1 MHPLLARPE
10 FRLYIAGQTLSV
22 LGDSALFI
30 ALGIWAKVL
39 TGSSSAA
46 GLVMFCYAVP
56 MLLLP
61 LGGLF
66 ADRVRRRPLLVA
78 VNLVLAVAVTPL
90 LLVTGRGQLWIIY
103 GTAVLYGLA
112 GAVLTPAQSAMLRI
126 ILTDRQDFGAA
137 VGFTQSMRAGTT
149 LVAPLVGSG
158 LYGWLGGR
166 AVAVVDIA
174 ILLAAALAFLA
185 LRVAEPTPEP
195 SGRRWR
201 TEVLAGF
208 QHLRTTTSLLPL
220 LIATTA
226 TATVLSFLQP
236 VLFSLIQHG
245 LHRSPQFLGVLE
257 TVEAVGSLG
266 GSVLGGLLI
275 GKLGPR
281 RTVMIGSAVFALGA
295 ALLLTPSV
303 WVVAAGL
310 LIAGAGMP
318 AAVVG
323 LATAAQSLTPPRLMG
338 RTQAAVNLALTAP
351 QAVAIGIGAGLVAAL
366 DFRTVLAA
374 MLVGALLSAAFLIG
388 KPEAAA
394 EDDGAGTEAGAD
406 ATAETEN
413 EATAE
418 ADGTTAEAA
427 DQDGDGDRPGA
438 GGGDTAA
445 TADTAATGDAGN
457 TAAPHLQRTT

>member
-61 LGGLF
+61 LGGLV
-66 ADRVRRRPLLVA
+66 ADRVRRRPLLVT
-78 VNLVLAVAVTPL
+78 VNLALAVAVSPL
-90 LLVTGRGQLWIIY
+90 LLVSGRGQLWIIY

-112 GAVLTPAQSAMLRI
+112 GAVLTPAQSAMLRT
-126 ILTDRQDFGAA
+126 ILTERQDFGAA
-137 VGFTQSMRAGTT
+137 VGFTQTMRAGTT

-166 AVAVVDIA
+166 AVALVDIG

-185 LRVAEPTPEP
+185 LRVPETMPEP
-195 SGRRWR
+195 SGRHWR

-208 QHLRTTTSLLPL
+208 QHLRGTASLLPL

-245 LHRSPQFLGVLE
+245 LNRSPQFLGVLE
-257 TVEAVGSLG
+257 TVEAVGALG
-266 GSVLGGLLI
+266 GSVLGGILI

-281 RTVMIGSAVFALGA
+281 KTVMLGA
-295 ALLLTPSV
+295 ATFAVGALLLLVPSV
-303 WVVAAGL
+303 WVVSAGL

-318 AAVVG
+318 AGVVG
-323 LATAAQSLTPPRLMG
+323 LATAAQSLTPPQLMG
-338 RTQAAVNLALTAP
+338 RTQAAVNLSLTAP
-351 QAVAIGIGAGLVAAL
+351 QAVAIGVGAGLVAAL
-366 DFRTVLAA
+366 DFRTVLVA
-374 MLVGALLSAAFLIG
+374 MVVGALLSGLYLLG
-388 KPEAAA
+388 KPDAVI
-394 EDDGAGTEAGAD
+394 EDDEDEDESAEQLTPAPAEAE
-406 ATAETEN
+406 ETEDA
-413 EATAE
+413 EPTAVP
-418 ADGTTAEAA
+418 AES
-427 DQDGDGDRPGA
+427 
-438 GGGDTAA
+438 
-445 TADTAATGDAGN
+445 
-457 TAAPHLQRTT
+457 APRLQST

>member
-61 LGGLF
+61 LGGLV

-78 VNLVLAVAVTPL
+78 VNLGLAVAVSPL
-90 LLVTGRGQLWIIY
+90 LLVDGRGHLWIIY

-112 GAVLTPAQSAMLRI
+112 GAVLTPAQSAMLRT
-126 ILTDRQDFGAA
+126 ILTERQDFGAA
-137 VGFTQSMRAGTT
+137 VGFTQTMRAGTT

-166 AVAVVDIA
+166 AVALVDIG

-185 LRVAEPTPEP
+185 LRVPESKPEP
-195 SGRRWR
+195 SGRHWR

-208 QHLRTTTSLLPL
+208 QHLRSTASLLPL

-245 LHRSPQFLGVLE
+245 LGRSPQFLGVLE
-257 TVEAVGSLG
+257 TVEAVGALG
-266 GSVLGGLLI
+266 GSVLGGVLI

-281 RTVMIGSAVFALGA
+281 RTVMLGSATFGVG
-295 ALLLTPSV
+295 ALLLLAPSV

-318 AAVVG
+318 AGVVG
-323 LATAAQSLTPPRLMG
+323 LATAAQSLTPPQLMG

-351 QAVAIGIGAGLVAAL
+351 QAIAIGVGAGLVAAL
-366 DFRTVLAA
+366 DFRTVLVA
-374 MLVGALLSAAFLIG
+374 MVIGALLSGLYLLG
-388 KPEAAA
+388 KPDAAI
-394 EDDGAGTEAGAD
+394 EDDEDEVESAEQPAGELTPAQAQAPAE
-406 ATAETEN
+406 ETE
-413 EATAE
+413 
-418 ADGTTAEAA
+418 
-427 DQDGDGDRPGA
+427 P
-438 GGGDTAA
+438 
-445 TADTAATGDAGN
+445 
-457 TAAPHLQRTT
+457 APRLQST

>member
-61 LGGLF
+61 LGGLV

-78 VNLVLAVAVTPL
+78 VNLGLAVAVSPL
-90 LLVTGRGQLWIIY
+90 LLVDGRGHLWIIY

-112 GAVLTPAQSAMLRI
+112 GAVLTPAQSAMLRT
-126 ILTDRQDFGAA
+126 ILTERQDFGAA
-137 VGFTQSMRAGTT
+137 VGFTQTMRAGTT

-166 AVAVVDIA
+166 AVALVDIG

-185 LRVAEPTPEP
+185 LRVPESKPEP
-195 SGRRWR
+195 SGRHWR

-208 QHLRTTTSLLPL
+208 QHLRSTASLLPL

-245 LHRSPQFLGVLE
+245 LGRSPQFLGVLE
-257 TVEAVGSLG
+257 TVEAVGALG
-266 GSVLGGLLI
+266 GSVLGGVLI

-281 RTVMIGSAVFALGA
+281 RTVMLGSATFGVG
-295 ALLLTPSV
+295 ALLLLAPSV

-318 AAVVG
+318 AGVVG
-323 LATAAQSLTPPRLMG
+323 LATAAQSLTPPQLMG

-351 QAVAIGIGAGLVAAL
+351 QAIAIGVGAGLVAAL
-366 DFRTVLAA
+366 DFRTVLVA
-374 MLVGALLSAAFLIG
+374 MVIGALLSGLYLLG
-388 KPEAAA
+388 KPDAAI
-394 EDDGAGTEAGAD
+394 EDDEDEVESAEQPAGELTPAQAQAE
-406 ATAETEN
+406 ETE
-413 EATAE
+413 
-418 ADGTTAEAA
+418 
-427 DQDGDGDRPGA
+427 P
-438 GGGDTAA
+438 
-445 TADTAATGDAGN
+445 
-457 TAAPHLQRTT
+457 APRLQST

>member
-61 LGGLF
+61 LGGLV
-66 ADRVRRRPLLVA
+66 ADRVRRRPLLVT
-78 VNLVLAVAVTPL
+78 VNLGLAVAVSPL
-90 LLVTGRGQLWIIY
+90 LLVDGRGHLWIIY

-112 GAVLTPAQSAMLRI
+112 GAVLTPAQSAMLRT
-126 ILTDRQDFGAA
+126 ILTERQDFGAA
-137 VGFTQSMRAGTT
+137 VGFTQTMRAGTT

-166 AVAVVDIA
+166 AVALVDIG
-174 ILLAAALAFLA
+174 ILLLAALAFLA
-185 LRVAEPTPEP
+185 LRVPETKPEP
-195 SGRRWR
+195 SGRHWR

-208 QHLRTTTSLLPL
+208 QHLRGTASLLPL

-257 TVEAVGSLG
+257 TVEAVGALG
-266 GSVLGGLLI
+266 GSVLGGILI

-281 RTVMIGSAVFALGA
+281 KTVMLGSATFGVGA
-295 ALLLTPSV
+295 VLLLVPSV
-303 WVVAAGL
+303 WAVSAGL

-318 AAVVG
+318 AGVVG
-323 LATAAQSLTPPRLMG
+323 LATAAQSLTPPQLMG
-338 RTQAAVNLALTAP
+338 RTQAAVNLSLTAP
-351 QAVAIGIGAGLVAAL
+351 QAIAIGVGAGLVAAL

-374 MLVGALLSAAFLIG
+374 MVVGALLSGLYLLG
-388 KPEAAA
+388 KPDAVLDDEDEDGEEEPAGELTAERAGEPA
-394 EDDGAGTEAGAD
+394 EDTEPVEP
-406 ATAETEN
+406 ATVPAE
-413 EATAE
+413 
-418 ADGTTAEAA
+418 
-427 DQDGDGDRPGA
+427 P
-438 GGGDTAA
+438 
-445 TADTAATGDAGN
+445 
-457 TAAPHLQRTT
+457 APRLQST

>member
-61 LGGLF
+61 LGGLV
-66 ADRVRRRPLLVA
+66 ADRVRRRPLLVT
-78 VNLVLAVAVTPL
+78 VNLGLAVAVSPL
-90 LLVTGRGQLWIIY
+90 LLVDGRGHLWIIY

-112 GAVLTPAQSAMLRI
+112 GAVLTPAQSAMLRT
-126 ILTDRQDFGAA
+126 ILTERQDFGAA
-137 VGFTQSMRAGTT
+137 VGFTQTMRAGTT

-166 AVAVVDIA
+166 AVALVDIG

-185 LRVAEPTPEP
+185 LRVPESKPEP
-195 SGRRWR
+195 SGRHWR

-208 QHLRTTTSLLPL
+208 QHLRSTASLLPL

-245 LHRSPQFLGVLE
+245 LGRSPQFLGVLE
-257 TVEAVGSLG
+257 TVEAVGALG
-266 GSVLGGLLI
+266 GSVLGGILI

-281 RTVMIGSAVFALGA
+281 KTVMLGSATFGVGA
-295 ALLLTPSV
+295 VLLLAPSV

-318 AAVVG
+318 AGVVG
-323 LATAAQSLTPPRLMG
+323 LATAAQSLTPPQLMG

-351 QAVAIGIGAGLVAAL
+351 QAIAIGVGAGLVAAL
-366 DFRTVLAA
+366 DFRTVLVA
-374 MLVGALLSAAFLIG
+374 MVIGALLSGLYLLG
-388 KPEAAA
+388 KPDAAI
-394 EDDGAGTEAGAD
+394 EDDEDEEDEEESAEQPAGELAPAP
-406 ATAETEN
+406 AQAPAEETE
-413 EATAE
+413 
-418 ADGTTAEAA
+418 
-427 DQDGDGDRPGA
+427 P
-438 GGGDTAA
+438 
-445 TADTAATGDAGN
+445 
-457 TAAPHLQRTT
+457 APRLQST

>member
-61 LGGLF
+61 LGGLV
-66 ADRVRRRPLLVA
+66 ADRVRRRPLLVT
-78 VNLVLAVAVTPL
+78 VNLALAVAVSPL
-90 LLVTGRGQLWIIY
+90 LLVDGRGRLWIVY

-112 GAVLTPAQSAMLRI
+112 GAVLTPAQSAMLRT
-126 ILTDRQDFGAA
+126 ILTERQDFGAA
-137 VGFTQSMRAGTT
+137 VGFTQTMRAGTT

-166 AVAVVDIA
+166 AVALVDIG

-185 LRVAEPTPEP
+185 LRVPETRPEP
-195 SGRRWR
+195 SGRHWR

-208 QHLRTTTSLLPL
+208 QHLRGTASLLPL

-245 LHRSPQFLGVLE
+245 LNRSPQFLGVLE
-257 TVEAVGSLG
+257 TVEAVGALG
-266 GSVLGGLLI
+266 GSVLGGILI
-275 GKLGPR
+275 GRLGPR
-281 RTVMIGSAVFALGA
+281 KTVMLGA
-295 ALLLTPSV
+295 ATFAVGALLLLVPSV
-303 WVVAAGL
+303 WVVSAGL

-318 AAVVG
+318 AGVVG
-323 LATAAQSLTPPRLMG
+323 LATAAQSLTPPQLMG
-338 RTQAAVNLALTAP
+338 RTQAAVNLSLTAP
-351 QAVAIGIGAGLVAAL
+351 QAVAIGVGAGLVAAL
-366 DFRTVLAA
+366 DFRTVLVA
-374 MLVGALLSAAFLIG
+374 MVVGALLSGLYLLG
-388 KPEAAA
+388 KPDAVIEDDADDSDEEESAGQPAGELTPAPA
-394 EDDGAGTEAGAD
+394 EDAED
-406 ATAETEN
+406 AEPTAVP
-413 EATAE
+413 AE
-418 ADGTTAEAA
+418 S
-427 DQDGDGDRPGA
+427 
-438 GGGDTAA
+438 
-445 TADTAATGDAGN
+445 
-457 TAAPHLQRTT
+457 APRLQST

>member
-61 LGGLF
+61 LGGLV
-66 ADRVRRRPLLVA
+66 ADRVRRRPLLVT
-78 VNLVLAVAVTPL
+78 VNLVLAVAVSPL
-90 LLVTGRGQLWIIY
+90 LLVDGRGHLWIIY
-103 GTAVLYGLA
+103 VTAVLYGLA
-112 GAVLTPAQSAMLRI
+112 GAVLTPAQSAMLRR
-126 ILTDRQDFGAA
+126 ILTERQDFGAA
-137 VGFTQSMRAGTT
+137 VGFTQTMRAGTT

-166 AVAVVDIA
+166 AVALVDIG
-174 ILLAAALAFLA
+174 ILVAAALAFLA
-185 LRVAEPTPEP
+185 LRVNEPTPEP

-208 QHLRTTTSLLPL
+208 QHLRTTASLLPL

-236 VLFSLIQHG
+236 VLFSLIQGG

-257 TVEAVGSLG
+257 TVEGIGALG
-266 GSVLGGLLI
+266 GSVLGGVLI

-281 RTVMIGSAVFALGA
+281 RTVMLGSAVFGLGA
-295 ALLLTPSV
+295 VLLLVPSV
-303 WVVAAGL
+303 WVVSAGL

-318 AAVVG
+318 AGVVG
-323 LATAAQSLTPPRLMG
+323 LATAAQSLTPPQLMG
-338 RTQAAVNLALTAP
+338 RTQAAVNLSLTAP
-351 QAVAIGIGAGLVAAL
+351 QALAIGVGAGLVAAL

-374 MLVGALLSAAFLIG
+374 MVIGALLSAVFLLG
-388 KPEAAA
+388 KPDAVIEDDEDDEEPAARPAGELTADPA
-394 EDDGAGTEAGAD
+394 EDQAEEPTEE
-406 ATAETEN
+406 TTEVPAESVP
-413 EATAE
+413 
-418 ADGTTAEAA
+418 
-427 DQDGDGDRPGA
+427 RP
-438 GGGDTAA
+438 
-445 TADTAATGDAGN
+445 
-457 TAAPHLQRTT
+457 

>member
-61 LGGLF
+61 LGGLV
-66 ADRVRRRPLLVA
+66 ADRVRRRPLLVT
-78 VNLVLAVAVTPL
+78 VNLVLAVAVSPL
-90 LLVTGRGQLWIIY
+90 LLVDGRGHLWIIY
-103 GTAVLYGLA
+103 VTAVLYGLA
-112 GAVLTPAQSAMLRI
+112 GAVLTPAQSAMLRS
-126 ILTDRQDFGAA
+126 ILTERQDFGAA
-137 VGFTQSMRAGTT
+137 VGFTQTMRAGTT

-166 AVAVVDIA
+166 AVALVDIG
-174 ILLAAALAFLA
+174 ILVAAALAFLA
-185 LRVAEPTPEP
+185 LRVNEPTPEP

-201 TEVLAGF
+201 TGF
-208 QHLRTTTSLLPL
+208 QHLRTTASLLPL

-236 VLFSLIQHG
+236 VLFSLIQGG

-257 TVEAVGSLG
+257 TVEGIGALG
-266 GSVLGGLLI
+266 GSVLGGVLI

-281 RTVMIGSAVFALGA
+281 RTVMLGSAVFGLGA
-295 ALLLTPSV
+295 VLLLVPSV
-303 WVVAAGL
+303 WVVSAGL

-318 AAVVG
+318 AGVVG
-323 LATAAQSLTPPRLMG
+323 LATAAQSLTPPQLMG
-338 RTQAAVNLALTAP
+338 RTQAAVNLSLTAP
-351 QAVAIGIGAGLVAAL
+351 QALAIGVGAGLVAAL

-374 MLVGALLSAAFLIG
+374 MVVGALLSAVFLLG
-388 KPEAAA
+388 KPDAVIEDDEDEEEPAARPTGELTADPA
-394 EDDGAGTEAGAD
+394 EDPAEEPTEE
-406 ATAETEN
+406 TTEVPAESVP
-413 EATAE
+413 
-418 ADGTTAEAA
+418 
-427 DQDGDGDRPGA
+427 RP
-438 GGGDTAA
+438 
-445 TADTAATGDAGN
+445 
-457 TAAPHLQRTT
+457 

>member
-61 LGGLF
+61 LGGLV

-78 VNLVLAVAVTPL
+78 VNLGLAVAVSPL
-90 LLVTGRGQLWIIY
+90 LLVDGRGHLWIIY

-112 GAVLTPAQSAMLRI
+112 GAVLTPAQSAMLRT
-126 ILTDRQDFGAA
+126 ILTERQDFGAA
-137 VGFTQSMRAGTT
+137 VGFTQTMRAGTT

-166 AVAVVDIA
+166 AVALVDIG

-185 LRVAEPTPEP
+185 LRVPESKPEP
-195 SGRRWR
+195 SGRHWR

-208 QHLRTTTSLLPL
+208 QHLRSTASLLPL

-245 LHRSPQFLGVLE
+245 LGRSPQFLGVLE
-257 TVEAVGSLG
+257 TVEAVGALG
-266 GSVLGGLLI
+266 GSVLGGILI

-281 RTVMIGSAVFALGA
+281 RTVMLGSATFGVG
-295 ALLLTPSV
+295 ALLLLAPSV

-318 AAVVG
+318 AGVVG
-323 LATAAQSLTPPRLMG
+323 LATAAQSLTPPQLMG

-351 QAVAIGIGAGLVAAL
+351 QAIAIGVGAGLVAAL
-366 DFRTVLAA
+366 DFRTVLVA
-374 MLVGALLSAAFLIG
+374 MVIGALLSGLYLLG
-388 KPEAAA
+388 KPDAAI
-394 EDDGAGTEAGAD
+394 EDDEDEVESAEQPARELAP
-406 ATAETEN
+406 APAQAPAEETE
-413 EATAE
+413 
-418 ADGTTAEAA
+418 
-427 DQDGDGDRPGA
+427 P
-438 GGGDTAA
+438 
-445 TADTAATGDAGN
+445 
-457 TAAPHLQRTT
+457 APRLQST